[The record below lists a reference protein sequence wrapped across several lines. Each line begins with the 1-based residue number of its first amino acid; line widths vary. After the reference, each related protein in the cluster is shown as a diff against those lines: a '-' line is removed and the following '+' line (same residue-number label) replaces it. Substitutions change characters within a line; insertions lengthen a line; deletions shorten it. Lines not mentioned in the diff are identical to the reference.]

1 MLGYTLSELAR
12 GLRAG
17 DFSSVELTRFFL
29 DRIENHNTALNAF
42 ITVTADQAL
51 QCAEQADRQS
61 YSEQTHP
68 LSGIPFAHKD
78 LFCTEGVR
86 TSCGSKI
93 LHNFIAPYDATVT
106 TKLKQLRMP
115 MLGKTNMDE
124 FAMGS
129 SSETGFYG
137 AVRNPWNEDCVPGGS
152 SGGSAAAVAA
162 GLSPCAT
169 ATDTGGS
176 IRQPAAFCGITG
188 IKPTYGRVSRYGMV
202 AYASSLDQ
210 GGVLARSAEDCA
222 LLLHAIAGFDEKD
235 STSASTSVPDYTQAL
250 SGELKGI
257 RIGVPREYLSED
269 LAPQIAENIALAIE
283 VYKDMGCEIVDLNL
297 PTLDYA
303 VAAYYIIAPAECSS
317 NLARYDGVRYGYRA
331 RDVQDLSDMYTRSRA
346 EGFGDET
353 KRRIL
358 IGTYV
363 LSAGYYDAYYLKAQ
377 KVRRLI
383 RDDFM
388 KALEKVDALIAPV
401 SPTTAFKIGE
411 KISDPVTMYLSDI
424 YTVSV
429 NLAGLPAIALPSGF
443 VDDKPLGTQLIG
455 RHFDETTLFKLAHGY
470 QKCTDWHRMMPE
482 QFGGA

>member
-1 MLGYTLSELAR
+1 MLGYTLTELSQ
-12 GLRAG
+12 GLRKR
-17 DFSSVELTRFFL
+17 DFSSTELTRFFL
-29 DRIENHNTALNAF
+29 DRIENHNTTLNAF

-61 YSEQTHP
+61 YDEQTHP
-68 LSGIPFAHKD
+68 LHGIPFAHKD
-78 LFCTEGVR
+78 LFCTQGVR
-86 TSCGSKI
+86 TSCASKM
-93 LHNFIAPYDATVT
+93 LDNFIAPYDATVT
-106 TKLKQLRMP
+106 TKLKQLCMP

-129 SSETGFYG
+129 STETGFYG
-137 AVRNPWNEDCVPGGS
+137 AVHNPWDESCVPGGS
-152 SGGSAAAVAA
+152 SGGSAVAIAAALA
-162 GLSPCAT
+162 PCAT

-176 IRQPAAFCGITG
+176 IRLPAAFCGVTG

-222 LLLHAIAGFDEKD
+222 LMLQAIAGFDEKD
-235 STSASTSVPDYTQAL
+235 STSTSHPVPDYAQAL
-250 SGELKGI
+250 GDAPKGL
-257 RIGVPREYLSED
+257 RIGVPQEYLSED
-269 LAPQIAENIALAIE
+269 LAPQIANNVLQAIE
-283 VYKDMGCEIVDLNL
+283 VFKDLGCEIVNLNL
-297 PTLDYA
+297 PALDYA

-317 NLARYDGVRYGYRA
+317 NLARFDGVRYGYRCKDA
-331 RDVQDLSDMYTRSRA
+331 HDLSDMYTRSRA

-388 KALEKVDALIAPV
+388 KALEKADALIAPI

-411 KISDPVTMYLSDI
+411 KISDPITMYLSDI
-424 YTVSV
+424 YTIAV
-429 NLAGLPAIALPSGF
+429 NLAGVPAIALPSGF
-443 VDDKPLGTQLIG
+443 INSKPLGIQLIG
-455 RHFDETTLFKLAHGY
+455 KHFDELTLFKLSHRY
-470 QKCTDWHRMMPE
+470 QQQTDWHRMMPKPYNN
-482 QFGGA
+482 A